1 MKRNILIENILKVFI
16 SILLEHYLLM
26 DNIKKFNRYIVDIFD
41 GVNTIADIE
50 CIYRLGLCLTHH

>member
-26 DNIKKFNRYIVDIFD
+26 DNIKKCNRYIVDIFD